1 MLAIIPARSGS
12 KGLPNK
18 NIRPLLGKPLINYAI
33 EAALR
38 CPHIKDVVV
47 STDSEEIANV
57 AREAGAWVPELRP
70 DSLAG
75 DKASSLDVI
84 IYTLNYLKEKHSKE
98 YEAIVFLQPTSPLR
112 ESEDINAAIKLYQEK
127 EADSVISYTQEAH
140 PIFWHKFVDENG
152 TISDLFGGKDLFNR
166 QEYQP
171 TYFPNGSIYVI
182 KTKLILEERK
192 FYTPKTYAYIMPKSK
207 SVDIDDIEDFQYAEY
222 LLKTKIN
229 L

>member
-18 NIRPLLGKPLINYAI
+18 NIKPLLGKPLINYAI
-33 EAALR
+33 EAALK
-38 CPHIKDVVV
+38 CPQITDVLV

-75 DKASSLDVI
+75 DKSSSLDVI
-84 IYTLNYLKEKHSKE
+84 IHTLNYLKEHYSKE

-112 ESEDINAAIKLYQEK
+112 ESDDINAAINLYQEK

-140 PIFWHKFVDENG
+140 PIFWHKYINENG
-152 TISDLFGGKDLFNR
+152 TISDLFEGKDLFNR
-166 QEYQP
+166 QEYQQ
-171 TYFPNGSIYVI
+171 TYFPNGSIYVV

-192 FYTPKTYAYIMPKSK
+192 FYTPKTYAYIMPKNK
-207 SVDIDDIEDFQYAEY
+207 SVDIDDIDDFQYAEY

-229 L
+229 P